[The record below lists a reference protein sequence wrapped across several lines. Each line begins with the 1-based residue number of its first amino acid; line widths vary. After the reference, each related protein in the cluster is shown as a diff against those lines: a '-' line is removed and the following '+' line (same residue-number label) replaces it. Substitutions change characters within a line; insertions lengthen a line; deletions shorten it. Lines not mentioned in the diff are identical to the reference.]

1 MAAIID
7 NGIIHIWETLLKV
20 VHKMA
25 LAITGCIV

>member
-7 NGIIHIWETLLKV
+7 NGIIHILETLKV